1 MDFLSVLLLII
12 ANYKDFDF
20 LYIYYS
26 MYRKSELILKN
37 FKKSFMGSLKLS
49 SLISNN
55 WNDWAKRVT

>member
-26 MYRKSELILKN
+26 MHRVSQNSFKKI

-49 SLISNN
+49 PLIS
-55 WNDWAKRVT
+55 NDWAKHMT